1 MVKIV
6 YRVWRKNM
14 LVCNGFIIGGI
25 NELVILVYS
34 SNKFVIV
41 FFRFLDYIKILLYR
55 VLELSD
61 IVICLVLKFD
71 VIYK

>member
-1 MVKIV
+1 MKIVNLVELLRNIIWFLNWLFLMVKIV

-14 LVCNGFIIGGI
+14 LLFCNGFIIGGI

-41 FFRFLDYIKILLYR
+41 FFRFLYKNI
-55 VLELSD
+55 
-61 IVICLVLKFD
+61 IV
-71 VIYK
+71 

>member
-1 MVKIV
+1 
-6 YRVWRKNM
+6 M

-41 FFRFLDYIKILLYR
+41 FFRFLYKNI
-55 VLELSD
+55 
-61 IVICLVLKFD
+61 IVQSFG
-71 VIYK
+71 VIGFSFCYMFGVEV

>member
-1 MVKIV
+1 MKIVNLVELLRNIIRFLNWLFSMVKIV

-14 LVCNGFIIGGI
+14 LLFCNGFIIGGI

-41 FFRFLDYIKILLYR
+41 FFRFLYKNI
-55 VLELSD
+55 
-61 IVICLVLKFD
+61 IV
-71 VIYK
+71 

>member
-1 MVKIV
+1 MEE
-6 YRVWRKNM
+6 NM

-55 VLELSD
+55 VLELLD
-61 IVICLVLKFD
+61 IVFVICLVLKFD

>member
-1 MVKIV
+1 MKIVNLVELLRNIIRFLNWLFSMVKIV

-41 FFRFLDYIKILLYR
+41 FFRFLYKNI
-55 VLELSD
+55 
-61 IVICLVLKFD
+61 IV
-71 VIYK
+71 

>member
-1 MVKIV
+1 MKIVNLVELLRNIIWFLNWLFLMVKIV

-41 FFRFLDYIKILLYR
+41 FFRFLYKNI
-55 VLELSD
+55 
-61 IVICLVLKFD
+61 IV
-71 VIYK
+71 

>member
-1 MVKIV
+1 MKIVNLVELLRNIIWFLNWLFSMVKIV

-41 FFRFLDYIKILLYR
+41 FFRFLYKNI
-55 VLELSD
+55 
-61 IVICLVLKFD
+61 IV
-71 VIYK
+71 